1 MIFVLKQ
8 TVINYEING
17 KHQDKTEASNRY
29 KQTTFTL
36 VDFNVKLF
44 LKTSHS
50 LAWKGEVW
58 KHSYCTQLP
67 EQQEEW
73 SFEVIF

>member
-8 TVINYEING
+8 TGINYEING

-29 KQTTFTL
+29 KQTAFTL

-44 LKTSHS
+44 LM
-50 LAWKGEVW
+50 LWGGVW
-58 KHSYCTQLP
+58 RGRMS
-67 EQQEEW
+67 
-73 SFEVIF
+73 SR

>member
-8 TVINYEING
+8 IGINYEING

-36 VDFNVKLF
+36 VDFNLKLF

-67 EQQEEW
+67 EQ
-73 SFEVIF
+73 EVRMVF